1 MRPSA
6 SLSCRYIFR
15 AVVLAMTSWA
25 CTGVLGVPPLLRDA
39 QAATAKTGAYLPATR
54 ENYLKLADETEAMLR
69 KDVLEVWFP
78 RTVDNEN
85 GGLRSN
91 FARDWTPLARGD
103 GKFSVFQ
110 GRMTWIALQVAMRR
124 PELKEQFLAIVNRGV
139 NYMSDVM

>member
-1 MRPSA
+1 VHRCAGCA
-6 SLSCRYIFR
+6 SSVARRTGRHSQNGGLSPGNERE
-15 AVVLAMTSWA
+15 
-25 CTGVLGVPPLLRDA
+25 LLEVGGR
-39 QAATAKTGAYLPATR
+39 
-54 ENYLKLADETEAMLR
+54 TEAMLR

>member
-54 ENYLKLADETEAMLR
+54 ENYLKWADERKRCCARMCWRCGSRERLITRTADCAPILRATGRHSREVTE
-69 KDVLEVWFP
+69 
-78 RTVDNEN
+78 
-85 GGLRSN
+85 N
-91 FARDWTPLARGD
+91 FLFFRDA
-103 GKFSVFQ
+103 
-110 GRMTWIALQVAMRR
+110 
-124 PELKEQFLAIVNRGV
+124 
-139 NYMSDVM
+139 

>member
-54 ENYLKLADETEAMLR
+54 ENYLKLADER
-69 KDVLEVWFP
+69 KRCCDVLEVWFP

-85 GGLRSN
+85 GGFRSN